1 MVGGFGVGGV
11 LLYFNYAK
19 ARGNNRQENRK
30 GRGGPGK
37 ARVVFRFSC
46 RSYRSRIPFFCVAH
60 TSTVGVKVQTRLC
73 MYMYNNTGCRQIGN
87 GRAYVY
93 M

>member
-37 ARVVFRFSC
+37 ARVVFVFR
-46 RSYRSRIPFFCVAH
+46 VAH
-60 TSTVGVKVQTRLC
+60 TDTVSHFFVSLSVGVKSKLTTLDV
-73 MYMYNNTGCRQIGN
+73 
-87 GRAYVY
+87 
-93 M
+93 